1 MLSLTQGASHEH
13 DMAHMK
19 ILRNWTLVFLMS
31 FCRLTGLEQHNL
43 TCLKRLAVLAQ
54 TGFA

>member
-13 DMAHMK
+13 DMAQMK